1 MNILILGCGVVGG
14 LTGRL
19 LSEAG
24 HQVIGVRRS
33 ARPDQSLGFPV
44 VTGDIADSALYV
56 SMLSAMTGVDA
67 VLLSANPGVR
77 RGQDNGL
84 ETAANLVRWNLEGAR
99 LVYTGTTSV
108 YGDAGG
114 AGVDENGLLDDG
126 PEAQRLLDIERAV
139 LAVFGSVILRS
150 TALVGPTR
158 TFARERLKT
167 AANAGKPCVVK
178 GDLERPFSYLH
189 EQDLAE
195 LCVEALSGAF
205 GAGVLN
211 AASPERL
218 TVRGYY
224 EALAQMSGVDGHL
237 ESDGSAAPSRW
248 IDARRLQ
255 SFRPQRS
262 WRTVDSS
269 RFN

>member
-1 MNILILGCGVVGG
+1 MNIVILGCGVIGG

-19 LSEAG
+19 LVEAG

-33 ARPDQSLGFPV
+33 ARPDQTLGFPV
-44 VTGDIADSALYV
+44 VTGDISDPALYV
-56 SMLSAMTGVDA
+56 SLTSAMTRIDA
-67 VLLSANPGVR
+67 VLLAANPGVR

-84 ETAANLVRWNLEGAR
+84 ETAVNLVQWNLEGAR

-114 AGVDENGLLDDG
+114 AGVDENGPLDSA
-126 PEAQRLLDIERAV
+126 PEAQRLLAIERAV
-139 LAVFGSVILRS
+139 LAVPGSLILRA

-158 TFARERLKT
+158 TFARERLQ
-167 AANAGKPCVVK
+167 AAAKEGRPCVVK

-195 LCVEALSGAF
+195 LCAEALGGAF

-211 AASPERL
+211 AAAPERL

-224 EALAQMSGVDGHL
+224 DALARQAGIVSDL
-237 ESDGSAAPSRW
+237 TSDGTATASRW
-248 IDARRLQ
+248 IDARRLHVECPN
-255 SFRPQRS
+255 RA
-262 WRTVDSS
+262 WRQVGAS
-269 RFN
+269 